1 MFSII
6 TTMVITNIVL
16 IPYYFTKTFE
26 YLIVKCCI
34 PMLNNI
40 YKNKNQKRFI
50 HITIYHKF
58 INININNENSL
69 DEDEII
75 EKKVINEDKNKI
87 KGSDEDNDIVFI

>member
-6 TTMVITNIVL
+6 ATMAITNIVL

-26 YLIVKCCI
+26 YLVVKCCI

-50 HITIYHKF
+50 HVTIYNKF
-58 INININNENSL
+58 ININ
-69 DEDEII
+69 DESSSDKDEII

-87 KGSDEDNDIVFI
+87 KDSDEDNDIVFI

>member
-6 TTMVITNIVL
+6 ATMAITNIVL

-26 YLIVKCCI
+26 YLVVKCCI

-50 HITIYHKF
+50 HVTIYNKF
-58 INININNENSL
+58 ININ
-69 DEDEII
+69 DESSSDEGEII
-75 EKKVINEDKNKI
+75 KKKIINEDKNEI
-87 KGSDEDNDIVFI
+87 KDSDEDIVFI

>member
-6 TTMVITNIVL
+6 TTMAITNIVL

-26 YLIVKCCI
+26 YLVVKCCI

-50 HITIYHKF
+50 HICIYDKF
-58 INININNENSL
+58 ININ
-69 DEDEII
+69 DESSSDEGEII
-75 EKKVINEDKNKI
+75 KKKIINEDKSEI
-87 KGSDEDNDIVFI
+87 KNNDEDDDIVFI